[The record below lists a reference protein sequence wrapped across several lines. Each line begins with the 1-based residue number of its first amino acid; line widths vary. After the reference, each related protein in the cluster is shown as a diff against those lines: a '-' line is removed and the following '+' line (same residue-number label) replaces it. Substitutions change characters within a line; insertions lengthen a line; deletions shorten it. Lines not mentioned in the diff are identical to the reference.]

1 MVKQMTDEL
10 KETINNI
17 VENDL
22 DKLSIDELVLLKNM
36 IVYYDAYENNDY
48 DQSKIR

>member
-1 MVKQMTDEL
+1 MTDDL
-10 KETINNI
+10 KKTINHI

-36 IVYYDAYENNDY
+36 IVYYDTYENIDN

>member
-1 MVKQMTDEL
+1 MTDEL
-10 KETINNI
+10 KETINHI

-22 DKLSIDELVLLKNM
+22 EKLSIAELVLLKNM
-36 IVYYDAYENNDY
+36 IVYYDTYENNDC